1 MASFSAAGNS
11 LPRASPSK
19 RFPGTL
25 SRTISKSST
34 ARTDGS
40 ALRTDSPTLLL
51 HETSLST
58 HHKPWSSRAKCGT
71 SRTKSRTSFAGC
83 RGSSPLPGARLNP
96 HVHSSSGTLPTCPA
110 SSLNSKT
117 LATNSAP
124 HPPPISQN
132 SSPAPPVPTSTTP
145 PPSSGSTKLSSSSAP
160 SRPAPRSSGSQ
171 QTSSALSTS
180 VSTVSVPAPPTW
192 TTLTPSK
199 SRASLAP
206 SCRIPSATTS
216 PDGSSAASPAKSKS
230 PGTTFTTNTPW
241 RKWFDTSQGSKTSS
255 PRWLITQIDLLPLSG
270 PDKSHLYDSLRVPL
284 RWHLENSPL
293 SRTRN
298 TRPVREVFYHREP
311 LLTRKDFSLTEELS
325 RTPPKFTRLSRT
337 QGEAVIDLIRE
348 VMLVRY
354 RELYGT
360 TLGDPRSVVRAD
372 LGRGVSVFL
381 WNLPPERRLPLRAY
395 TAGLTLKNGV
405 PINYIEALALFE
417 WMEVGFNTFYT
428 FRGGEVAWT
437 FAQVLRCLTHL
448 MGTRC
453 VSMYPYQLGYN
464 NQEAI
469 ESGALWF
476 YRKLGFRPGHP
487 DLLRFIQRE
496 EQRIARDPK
505 YRTPAATL
513 RRLAAGHMFYEL
525 PGAQPGAWD
534 RFSTRNLGLRA
545 AGLMSRDFGGNLQH
559 FRDASAR
566 RLSKIL
572 RIPPPN
578 PAASLQPNPINPAAT
593 SFHNF
598 AMLAALIPDLPA
610 WTPAEKESLLEILRA
625 KGAPSEMRYLHLLQ
639 THSRLRDALLRL
651 GSRT

>member
-1 MASFSAAGNS
+1 MVISGGVRHQPNEVSNVLCGMPGILSAPWGTLEPSCTLFLRNPSYMSRLLTQLENARYQFGPASAAD
-11 LPRASPSK
+11 LTKLLARA
-19 RFPGTL
+19 
-25 SRTISKSST
+25 
-34 ARTDGS
+34 ARTHFNDTAS
-40 ALRTDSPTLLL
+40 LIRLHEALLVFRAFPPSPTVLRLTTNLLGTFHL
-51 HETSLST
+51 RVDRL
-58 HHKPWSSRAKCGT
+58 RARAADMDDFDPLEVSGIAGT
-71 SRTKSRTSFAGC
+71 VMQDSISYDLARWLLR
-83 RGSSPLPGARLNP
+83 RLPGKVEIAWDDFHHERAMAAVFPRLMP
-96 HVHSSSGTLPTCPA
+96 LLEDD
-110 SSLNSKT
+110 SLT
-117 LATNSAP
+117 EA
-124 HPPPISQN
+124 
-132 SSPAPPVPTSTTP
+132 
-145 PPSSGSTKLSSSSAP
+145 
-160 SRPAPRSSGSQ
+160 
-171 QTSSALSTS
+171 
-180 VSTVSVPAPPTW
+180 
-192 TTLTPSK
+192 
-199 SRASLAP
+199 
-206 SCRIPSATTS
+206 
-216 PDGSSAASPAKSKS
+216 D
-230 PGTTFTTNTPW
+230 TPW

-464 NQEAI
+464 NEEAI

-487 DLLRFIQRE
+487 DLLRLIQRE